1 MPDTPEV
8 DFMAAERARIR
19 WTNLRS
25 KRGVKLERKKN
36 CRIKTKSY
44 GAAARPVP
52 KRVESATWTRSILF
66 LSLSFFFRFNFTPAP
81 IFGLFASAGGHRR
94 RFIMSREKAGQI
106 AENPFSK
113 KIEAAAIYTS
123 SSTNARNQN
132 EMWSHLIVIKWNIEY
147 SVIRSQMLLWPILS
161 YQVHFDN

>member
-25 KRGVKLERKKN
+25 KRGAKLERKKN

-81 IFGLFASAGGHRR
+81 IFGLFASARGHRR
-94 RFIMSREKAGQI
+94 RFIMSRKGRTNHRKSILKEDWSSHHLYFEFNKC
-106 AENPFSK
+106 
-113 KIEAAAIYTS
+113 TS
-123 SSTNARNQN
+123 NQN

>member
-1 MPDTPEV
+1 MWCSIEIARPLHSQLRLSMPDTPEV

-25 KRGVKLERKKN
+25 KRGAKLERKKN

-113 KIEAAAIYTS
+113 KIGAAAIYTS
-123 SSTNARNQN
+123 SSTNAR
-132 EMWSHLIVIKWNIEY
+132 
-147 SVIRSQMLLWPILS
+147 VIRTRCDHIW
-161 YQVHFDN
+161 